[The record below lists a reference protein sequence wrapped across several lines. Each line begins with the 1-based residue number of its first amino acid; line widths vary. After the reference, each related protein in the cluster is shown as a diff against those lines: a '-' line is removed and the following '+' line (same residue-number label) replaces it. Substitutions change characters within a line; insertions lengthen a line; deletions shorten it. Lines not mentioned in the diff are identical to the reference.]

1 MISHAVLTAML
12 PEHLLLLGIVLLLCL
27 EIAGRWQRA
36 SLAVALACVGGCCA
50 GCGPASRSTAMPPR
64 RSRGTSRSTRPA

>member
-12 PEHLLLLGIVLLLCL
+12 PEHLLLLGIVLLVAL

-36 SLAVALACVGGCCA
+36 DRKSVV
-50 GCGPASRSTAMPPR
+50 
-64 RSRGTSRSTRPA
+64 